1 MINFAAYNKEAKSY
15 ERFLQRISI
24 SDSGCWQMTG
34 LHDRDGY
41 AHFHKSK
48 RQSKAHRISY
58 EFHSGLIPAGLT
70 IDHLCKNKGC
80 VNPEHLEAVT
90 AQENAS
96 RHKAEGYK
104 QWWAALSD
112 AEKTMFVERS
122 SRKASQIAAVKKLAA
137 THCKRGHEWK
147 PETTYIVSSTGH
159 RRCNICFAEVQKRA
173 RAKTSKSIT
182 ISNS

>member
-1 MINFAAYNKEAKSY
+1 MIDFAAYNKEAKSY

-24 SDSGCWQMTG
+24 SNSGCWQMTG
-34 LHDRDGY
+34 WHDRDGY

-58 EFHSGLIPAGLT
+58 EFHNGLIPAGLT

-96 RHKAEGYK
+96 RHNAEGYK
-104 QWWAALSD
+104 QWWSALSNED
-112 AEKTMFVERS
+112 RAAFVEKS
-122 SRKASQIAAVKKLAA
+122 GKKASQIAAAKKLAA
-137 THCKRGHEWK
+137 THCRRGHEWK
-147 PETTYIVSSTGH
+147 PETTYIVPSNGS
-159 RRCNICFAEVQKRA
+159 RRCNVCFAEVQKRA
-173 RAKTSKSIT
+173 RAKASKSSIKL
-182 ISNS
+182 NS